1 MTETLLD
8 LLTLVLLALLYRFFA
23 RVVWSVW
30 SEVRAP
36 ATGTTPRTSTGDRPT
51 RARRSRRP
59 MTHTPYVPARLVDII
74 TGADWT
80 LPVDGTSIVLGRD
93 PACEVHL
100 DDPSVSSR
108 HCRITMHDGQ
118 PLVDDLSSTN
128 GTIINTARITGTHL
142 LAAGDLITLGT
153 ISVEARP

>member
-1 MTETLLD
+1 MLTTYLLD
-8 LLTLVLLALLYRFFA
+8 LVKLVLLAILYLFLA
-23 RVVWSVW
+23 RVLWTVWVSVR
-30 SEVRAP
+30 SPARNPTPQLVAAP
-36 ATGTTPRTSTGDRPT
+36 T
-51 RARRSRRP
+51 
-59 MTHTPYVPARLVDII
+59 RLVDIV
-74 TGADWT
+74 TGADWP
-80 LPVDGTSIVLGRD
+80 LPAEGTSIVLGRD
-93 PACEVHL
+93 PACDIHL

-108 HCRITMHDGQ
+108 HCRITMRDGQ

>member
-1 MTETLLD
+1 MTDTLLD
-8 LLTLVLLALLYRFFA
+8 LLTLVLLALLYLFFA
-23 RVVWSVW
+23 RVVCSVW
-30 SEVRAP
+30 SEVRVP
-36 ATGTTPRTSTGDRPT
+36 AVSAASGGATGDRPT
-51 RARRSRRP
+51 RAGRSSRP
-59 MTHTPYVPARLVDII
+59 TTHTPAAPTRLVDIV
-74 TGADWT
+74 TGADWP
-80 LPVDGTSIVLGRD
+80 LPTDGTSILLGRD
-93 PACEVHL
+93 PACDIHL

-108 HCRITMHDGQ
+108 HCRITMREGQ

>member
-1 MTETLLD
+1 MSASILDVLTLL
-8 LLTLVLLALLYRFFA
+8 LLFILYLFFA

-30 SEVRAP
+30 SELRAP
-36 ATGTTPRTSTGDRPT
+36 VTGKSQKSSTGDRPT
-51 RARRSRRP
+51 RDGRSHRP
-59 MTHTPYVPARLVDII
+59 TTHAPAAPTRLVDII
-74 TGADWT
+74 TGADWP
-80 LPVDGTSIVLGRD
+80 LPAEGASIVLGRD
-93 PACEVHL
+93 PACDVHL

-108 HCRITMHDGQ
+108 HCRITMRDGQ

>member
-1 MTETLLD
+1 MTETLLN
-8 LLTLVLLALLYRFFA
+8 LLTLVLLALLYLFFA
-23 RVVWSVW
+23 WVVLSVW
-30 SEVRAP
+30 TDVRAP
-36 ATGTTPRTSTGDRPT
+36 AVGK
-51 RARRSRRP
+51 ALRRSGDDQPRRVKRSRTP
-59 MTHTPYVPARLVDII
+59 TTHTPTTPTRFVDIV
-74 TGADWT
+74 TGADWP
-80 LPVDGTSIVLGRD
+80 LPTDGTSIVLGRD
-93 PACEVHL
+93 PACDVHL

-108 HCRITMHDGQ
+108 HCRITMLDGQ

>member
-1 MTETLLD
+1 MTDTLLN
-8 LLTLVLLALLYRFFA
+8 LLTLVLLALLYLFFA

-36 ATGTTPRTSTGDRPT
+36 ATGTTPRASTGDRPM
-51 RARRSRRP
+51 RAQRSSRP
-59 MTHTPYVPARLVDII
+59 TTHTPAVPTRLVDIV
-74 TGADWT
+74 TGADWP
-80 LPVDGTSIVLGRD
+80 LPVEGTSIVLGRD
-93 PACEVHL
+93 PACDVHL

-108 HCRITMHDGQ
+108 HCRITMLDGQ

>member
-8 LLTLVLLALLYRFFA
+8 LIALVLLALLYLFFA
-23 RVVWSVW
+23 RVVRSVW

-36 ATGTTPRTSTGDRPT
+36 AAGRAPQRSGDDPARKAKRTQRPT
-51 RARRSRRP
+51 
-59 MTHTPYVPARLVDII
+59 THTPTTPTRLVDIV
-74 TGADWT
+74 TGADWP
-80 LPVDGTSIVLGRD
+80 LPAEDNSIVLGRD
-93 PACEVHL
+93 PACDIHL

-108 HCRITMHDGQ
+108 HCRITMRDGQ

>member
-1 MTETLLD
+1 MTDPLLD
-8 LLTLVLLALLYRFFA
+8 LVTLVLLALLYLFFA

-30 SEVRAP
+30 NEVRAAASGGVRP
-36 ATGTTPRTSTGDRPT
+36 SLTGDHPRTAMRPF
-51 RARRSRRP
+51 P
-59 MTHTPYVPARLVDII
+59 THTPTTPTRLVDIVA
-74 TGADWT
+74 GADWP
-80 LPVDGTSIVLGRD
+80 LPAEGTSIVLGRD
-93 PACEVHL
+93 PACDIHL

>member
-1 MTETLLD
+1 MNDTLLD
-8 LLTLVLLALLYRFFA
+8 ILSLVLLALLYLFFA

-30 SEVRAP
+30 SEVRVP
-36 ATGTTPRTSTGDRPT
+36 VTGGVPRNVPGDEPK
-51 RARRSRRP
+51 RAKRQSP
-59 MTHTPYVPARLVDII
+59 THTPTTPTRLVDIVA
-74 TGADWT
+74 GADWP
-80 LPVDGTSIVLGRD
+80 LPAEGTSIVLGRD
-93 PACEVHL
+93 PACDIHL

-108 HCRITMHDGQ
+108 HCRITMRNGQ

>member
-1 MTETLLD
+1 MTDTLLD
-8 LLTLVLLALLYRFFA
+8 LLTLVMLAMLYLFFA

-36 ATGTTPRTSTGDRPT
+36 ATTTTPTASTGDRPT
-51 RARRSRRP
+51 NAGRSGRP
-59 MTHTPYVPARLVDII
+59 TTNTPAAPTRLVDIV
-74 TGADWT
+74 TGADWP
-80 LPVDGTSIVLGRD
+80 LPADGTSIVLGRD
-93 PACEVHL
+93 PACDIHL

-108 HCRITMHDGQ
+108 HCRITMRDGQ
-118 PLVDDLSSTN
+118 PLIDDLSSTN
-128 GTIINTARITGTHL
+128 GTIINTARIAGTHL